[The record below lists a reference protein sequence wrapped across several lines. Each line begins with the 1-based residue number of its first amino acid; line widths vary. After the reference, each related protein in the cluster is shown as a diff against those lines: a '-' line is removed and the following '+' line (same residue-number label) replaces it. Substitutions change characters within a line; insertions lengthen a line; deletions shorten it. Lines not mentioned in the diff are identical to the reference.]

1 MPGTSKYTWIATA
14 GIIAAVL
21 MIILAVVL
29 MVNRGKQFVETEMD
43 VDFSVAELE
52 LNDINELEIRG
63 VWDVRILPAGSAGQ
77 RISLNAPGE
86 IIDDIRTQQDSRLT
100 LPAPGGFRGFAKEME
115 ATVYLED
122 LSLISVE
129 GASSVDI
136 SGMNLDALELRLE
149 GAAKILAE
157 DCEFNDVRLK
167 AEGAANVDLQN
178 SLTYTADLRIE
189 GAAKV
194 SIRMDGGPI
203 SGSLDGVGKVRYTG
217 SVSEKDFRI
226 DGLGSFEYFD

>member
-14 GIIAAVL
+14 GIIAAVVL
-21 MIILAVVL
+21 IILAVTL

-43 VDFSVAELE
+43 VEFSDAELD
-52 LNDINELEIRG
+52 LRNITELEIRG
-63 VWDVRILPAGSAGQ
+63 VWDVRILPAENGAQ
-77 RISLNAPGE
+77 RVALNAPGE
-86 IIDDIRTQQDSRLT
+86 IIDDIRTQQDSQLT
-100 LPAPGGFRGFAKEME
+100 LPAPRGFRGFAKEMR
-115 ATVYLED
+115 ATVYLDE
-122 LSLISVE
+122 LSRISVE

-136 SGMNLDALELRLE
+136 TGMNLDTLELRLE
-149 GAAKILAE
+149 GAAKIRAE
-157 DCEFNDVRLK
+157 DCEFNDIRMK
-167 AEGAANVDLQN
+167 AEGAADVNLEN

-217 SVSEKDFRI
+217 TVSEKDFRI